1 MRSMLAFVRV
11 GWLTASS
18 YRLSMILS
26 LIGVAGGIV
35 PVYFISKA
43 LQPLMGHVIR
53 GEGGQYFG
61 FLLVGMLTFSFI
73 PLAVRSLPNTI
84 TSTINNGTMEA
95 VLGTPTSMPAML
107 VGMMGYPFIWAIMR
121 ATVMLLAGSILGAS
135 IAWIQVP
142 SAFFLLL
149 LIILAYVPIG
159 LISAAMY
166 LAFRT
171 SGPIATGVMVISTLL
186 GGVYYPSHAVP
197 SWLQPFAGFV
207 PLTYGLRALR
217 RVLLEGASL
226 VMVWHD
232 VATLLLMTVF
242 LFAIGGWLLA
252 AAMSY
257 ARRTGSLSY
266 Y

>member
-1 MRSMLAFVRV
+1 MRSILAFVRV
-11 GWLTASS
+11 GWLNASS

-26 LIGVAGGIV
+26 LIGVSSSIV

-43 LQPLMGHVIR
+43 LQPLMGQVIR

-73 PLAVRSLPNTI
+73 PLAITSLPNTI
-84 TSTINNGTMEA
+84 TTTINNGTMEA

-107 VGMMGYPFIWAIMR
+107 VGMMGYPFIWATMR
-121 ATVMLLAGSILGAS
+121 ATAMLLAGSLLGAS
-135 IAWIQVP
+135 IAWIQAP

-159 LISAAMY
+159 LISASMY

-171 SGPIATGVMVISTLL
+171 TGPIATAVIAVSTLL
-186 GGVYYPSHAVP
+186 GGVYYPSHVVP
-197 SWLQPFAGFV
+197 SWLLPVSKFV

-226 VMVWHD
+226 LSVWQD
-232 VATLLLMTVF
+232 VVTLLLMTVF
-242 LFAIGGWLLA
+242 LFAIGGSLLA
-252 AAMSY
+252 AAMRY
-257 ARRTGSLSY
+257 ARKTGSLSY